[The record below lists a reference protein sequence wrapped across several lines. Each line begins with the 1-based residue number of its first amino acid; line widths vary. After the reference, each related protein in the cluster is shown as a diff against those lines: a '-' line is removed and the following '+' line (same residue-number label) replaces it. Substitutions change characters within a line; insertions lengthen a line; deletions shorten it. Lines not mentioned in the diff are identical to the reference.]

1 MQLAGGDSLSVAE
14 TGRWEENAQR
24 SARVNV
30 AAGSS
35 HLFVGLE
42 CKKAKICTV
51 VISIVFLLP
60 SFCICLDIKACLFF
74 HLPFLARLPAL
85 LAPVSAGGVH
95 LAEVF
100 LVCLVLKCSSSHVIP
115 PAGAAGRQA
124 GFILCSCITSTP
136 AWNRLAAPSSD
147 PQWFVQTW
155 LGNSVMLK
163 TSESSTSMTH
173 GLCPPLGSVTAGLS
187 FSCPSGIWVMFV
199 ALCHCL
205 IAHLFTCSREQV
217 LAYPGKVTLW
227 KPASLLFW
235 IEILYHCF
243 QCDCR
248 EILQC
253 THVIS
258 LCWCSLLTPVHCTY
272 QGY

>member
-1 MQLAGGDSLSVAE
+1 M
-14 TGRWEENAQR
+14 
-24 SARVNV
+24 

-124 GFILCSCITSTP
+124 GFISCSCITSTP
-136 AWNRLAAPSSD
+136 A
-147 PQWFVQTW
+147 
-155 LGNSVMLK
+155 
-163 TSESSTSMTH
+163 
-173 GLCPPLGSVTAGLS
+173 
-187 FSCPSGIWVMFV
+187 
-199 ALCHCL
+199 
-205 IAHLFTCSREQV
+205 
-217 LAYPGKVTLW
+217 
-227 KPASLLFW
+227 
-235 IEILYHCF
+235 
-243 QCDCR
+243 
-248 EILQC
+248 
-253 THVIS
+253 
-258 LCWCSLLTPVHCTY
+258 
-272 QGY
+272 